1 VSGVTTLY
9 GQALT
14 DPNRTARIKSWCV
27 SIDGSRL
34 TTNAAIYESV
44 GYTRNDLNFAADTRG
59 GRKQPGNG
67 QSRQRRPDQ
76 EE

>member
-1 VSGVTTLY
+1 VTTLY

-44 GYTRNDLNFAADTRG
+44 GYTRNDLNFAAAFSPEDIS
-59 GRKQPGNG
+59 
-67 QSRQRRPDQ
+67 QSRPSFGFSAL
-76 EE
+76 

>member
-1 VSGVTTLY
+1 VTTLY

-14 DPNRTARIKSWCV
+14 DPNGTARIKSWCV
-27 SIDGSRL
+27 SIDGFRL

-44 GYTRNDLNFAADTRG
+44 DYARNDLNFAADTRG
-59 GRKQPGNG
+59 GRKQSGNG